1 MLSEALL
8 IAIGIA
14 AEAAGAGQAR
24 PACNAVTR
32 GLMWPLEANH
42 SGKLAVVYA
51 KQGMLEICTK
61 GPWKYKWI
69 APVVHVRQ
77 LKKESPVKADD

>member
-14 AEAAGAGQAR
+14 AEAAGAGQPK

-32 GLMWPLEANH
+32 GLMWPAEAN
-42 SGKLAVVYA
+42 SNGKIAVMLS
-51 KQGMLEICTK
+51 KQGVLQICTK
-61 GPWKYKWI
+61 GPWRHQWI
-69 APVVHVRQ
+69 SPVVHVKQ
-77 LKKESPVKADD
+77 LQQPAKHRAED